1 MVPLLHD
8 WQHAFVLADLGPDAG
23 HRRDDADRDQRG
35 DQPYSI
41 AVTPLWSFHSLR
53 NARIVLRFG
62 LDPVAPGNDVARS
75 DGRKWNNAKPAARA
89 RAEIK
94 PVRFLAE
101 RQTELR

>member
-1 MVPLLHD
+1 MLVTAETTPIEIS
-8 WQHAFVLADLGPDAG
+8 AAISPN
-23 HRRDDADRDQRG
+23 
-35 DQPYSI
+35 SI

-75 DGRKWNNAKPAARA
+75 HRRKWNNAKPAARA